1 MVSNQRRSSGE
12 RTFLTA
18 MPCAAAWHGHCVEY
32 EWRRMQNWDQTMR
45 ARHGMQVPCG
55 AGERRMRLE
64 GIRALDAQSIG
75 MNFPAKGSIR
85 LGRQ

>member
-1 MVSNQRRSSGE
+1 MDVEWNASGGACSSGT
-12 RTFLTA
+12 R
-18 MPCAAAWHGHCVEY
+18 PCALG
-32 EWRRMQNWDQTMR
+32 M
-45 ARHGMQVPCG
+45 GMQMPCG